1 MCLVKYVAEELAGEL
16 HWVGFSFV
24 TEISVKVDELL
35 KFHALF
41 DSW

>member
-1 MCLVKYVAEELAGEL
+1 MEL

-35 KFHALF
+35 KFHELIY
-41 DSW
+41 SWKLEK